1 MKKRLLALC
10 MSLCLLVGLLP
21 TAAWAAD
28 TQAENASGFCDA
40 EENGESVKWEL
51 SPDEDDSSAYTLTI
65 SIYRTA
71 ATDWADAQTEVAF
84 GQAAWNVVVPTTEE
98 LLPAPELIVGDVNY
112 GIHGSD

>member
-65 SIYRTA
+65 SGEGAMAARSRLPRLSSCWTRT
-71 ATDWADAQTEVAF
+71 WR
-84 GQAAWNVVVPTTEE
+84 
-98 LLPAPELIVGDVNY
+98 LP
-112 GIHGSD
+112 